1 MCPMRGVASDFYELS
16 IPGGGEGILLLYLY
30 LPLPIVHLSFEL
42 VKHQLKHRF
51 RF

>member
-1 MCPMRGVASDFYELS
+1 MRGSVSDFYELS

-30 LPLPIVHLSFEL
+30 QPLPIVHLGFEL

-51 RF
+51 FF